1 MTATLAA
8 STAIL
13 RVRYPDGRLPKALY
27 EKGKYKFLGTIPKRE
42 DFTGEYRV
50 VALQNENPQGS
61 SQDFQTALGSLAQ
74 GTYNRFQVQRVEHFG
89 IARIKGQALK
99 AAEGNE
105 GALVDLWKNETDG
118 ISMTEL
124 MNHEIY
130 LFGNG
135 SGVLGRVASGQA
147 TATIT
152 LSKPT
157 DASKFS
163 LGERL
168 NAVSDNTLSP
178 TLRNGTAT
186 ITAIDRVGGTLTVA
200 TTWTGQITDLAA
212 SDYLVRAGDYAVAG
226 TARVLSGF
234 TAWVP
239 GGTSPGTF
247 FNLNRNTDPTRLAG
261 QSFDASG
268 YPLEDAFIE
277 ASARV
282 NQVGAP
288 QPTRAFA
295 HSRRFGDM
303 KKSLGTKVQYPRSSA
318 SSTIAGVS
326 FSGVDIEGDE
336 GAITVL
342 TSPFIDVDEC
352 HLLYPEAWKLDTI
365 GPAPHLQD
373 YDSNN
378 FLRVASDDAYEAR
391 FVTYGNAECNMP
403 FANIRIVNF
412 GA

>member
-13 RVRYPDGRLPKALY
+13 KVRYPDGRLPKTLY
-27 EKGKYKFLGTIPKRE
+27 ERGKYKFVSTIPKRE
-42 DFTGEYRV
+42 DFTGDYRV

-74 GTYNRFQVQRVEHFG
+74 GTYNRFQVQRIEHFG

-135 SGVLGRVASGQA
+135 SGVLGQVASGQA
-147 TATIT
+147 SATVT
-152 LSKPT
+152 LAKPT
-157 DASKFS
+157 DAAKFA

-186 ITAIDRVGGTLTVA
+186 ISSIDRVNGTLTVS

-212 SDYLVRAGDYAVAG
+212 NDFLVRAGDYAVAG
-226 TARVLSGF
+226 TAKVLSGF
-234 TAWVP
+234 PAWVP
-239 GGTSPGTF
+239 GGTNPGTF

-261 QSFDASG
+261 QTFNASS

-282 NQVGAP
+282 NQQGAP

-303 KKSLGTKVQYPRSSA
+303 KKALGTKVNYPKASA
-318 SSTIAGVS
+318 ASTIAGVS
-326 FSGVDIEGDE
+326 FSGVEIEGDE
-336 GAITVL
+336 GTIMVL
-342 TSPFIDVDEC
+342 TSPFIDVDQC
-352 HLLYPEAWKLDTI
+352 HLMYPESWKLDTI

-378 FLRVASDDAYEAR
+378 FLRVAADDAYEAR

-403 FANIRIVNF
+403 FANILITSF
-412 GA
+412 GS